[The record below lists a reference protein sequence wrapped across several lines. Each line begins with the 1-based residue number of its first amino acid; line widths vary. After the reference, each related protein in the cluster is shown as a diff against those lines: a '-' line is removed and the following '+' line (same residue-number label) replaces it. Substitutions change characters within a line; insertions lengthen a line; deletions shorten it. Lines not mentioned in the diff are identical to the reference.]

1 MGQGCAGNPAGTR
14 VTHASESG
22 HWYARDGSPVYEVP
36 RVKGGGMRPA
46 TLADARKLG
55 LVPGVSGILSCAA
68 KPGLERWKVNQGILA
83 ALTLP
88 KKPDEPEAEYIER
101 IVRDSQEQAR
111 KAAERGTA
119 IHAAIQGHYEGE
131 PPSEEYWPYV
141 KATVEAVDKWMS
153 PGAQNLCGKWRP
165 EVSFASPLGY
175 GGKTDLHNEGAV
187 LDFKSKEFDEPIKA
201 LAFDEH
207 CMQLVAYRNGLGYRS
222 ARCANVFVSTKV
234 PGLVHIHEW
243 DCEEMDRAWSKF
255 LALLAY
261 WKADR
266 DYESGFQEA
275 IAA

>member
-1 MGQGCAGNPAGTR
+1 MA
-14 VTHASESG
+14 HASESG
-22 HWYARDGSPVYEVP
+22 HWYDRQGKPVYEVP
-36 RVKGGGMRPA
+36 RAKGGGMRPA
-46 TLADARKLG
+46 TLADAKKLA
-55 LVPGVSGILSCAA
+55 LVPGVSGILGCAA
-68 KPGLERWKVNQGILA
+68 KPGLVRWQVQQGILA

-88 KKPDEPEAEYIER
+88 KKPDEPEAEYIAR

-131 PPSEEYWPYV
+131 PPQEEYWPFVAAARDALHNWIKSDTPLPEY
-141 KATVEAVDKWMS
+141 EA
-153 PGAQNLCGKWRP
+153 KWRP
-165 EVSFASPLGY
+165 EKSFASPLGY
-175 GGKTDLHNEGAV
+175 GGKADLHNQFAV
-187 LDFKSKEFDEPIKA
+187 VDFKSKEFEEPVKM

-207 CMQLVAYRNGLGYRS
+207 CMQLAAYRKGLGLRH
-222 ARCANVFVSTKV
+222 ARAANVFVSTKV

-243 DCEEMDRAWSKF
+243 DEEELDRAWSKF

-266 DYESGFQEA
+266 DYESGFEEA